1 MELAEEI
8 ILRKRDG
15 QQLRASDISSLIQGV
30 SNGTV
35 SDAQIAAFAM
45 ATWFRG
51 MTLDEETLLTLA
63 MRDSGQVL
71 SWDGIDG
78 PVLDKHSTGGVGD
91 LVSLVLGPLLASCG
105 AYVPMISGRS
115 LGHAGGTLDK
125 LESIPGFETSPGMG
139 LFQEWVRDHRISIIG
154 QTGELAPA
162 DRRIY
167 AVRDVTATVSSIP
180 LIISSILSKKLAE
193 GLDALVTDIKFGSGA
208 FTPDPQEARKLAL
221 ELVEVSRRAGL
232 PCHALLTDM
241 DSPLAW
247 SAGNALEIQ
256 ETIGFLRGDSRNPRL
271 LEVVLALA
279 EESLCLGGLAGNPE
293 DARRLA
299 MSALD
304 SGQAAE
310 RFAIMVAGQGGPS
323 DLLQNASRILPQSPY
338 VAPVFAA
345 HEGYVA
351 SIDTRAVGTIVLRL
365 GGGRLS
371 AERSEDPSVGISDI
385 RPVGQPADSSTPLA
399 VIHAASEADW
409 ERAAAAYLESVQVGA
424 EPCQPG
430 PVILERMAGKD
441 AGQVAERGEG
451 KNG

>member
-1 MELAEEI
+1 MQLAEEI

-15 QQLRASDISSLIQGV
+15 RQLGASDISSFVQGISDGV
-30 SNGTV
+30 V

-45 ATWFRG
+45 ATWFSG
-51 MTLDEETLLTLA
+51 MTVDEETLLTLA

-71 SWDGIDG
+71 SWQGIDG

-105 AYVPMISGRS
+105 AYVPMISGRG
-115 LGHAGGTLDK
+115 LGHTGGTLDK
-125 LESIPGFETSPGMG
+125 LESIPGFETSPGMA
-139 LFQEWVRDHRISIIG
+139 LFQQWVRDHRISIIG

-193 GLDALVTDIKFGSGA
+193 GLDALVMDIKFGSGA
-208 FTPDPQEARKLAL
+208 FTPEPEEARKLAL

-247 SAGNALEIQ
+247 SAGNALEIR
-256 ETIGFLRGDSRNPRL
+256 ETIGFLRGDSCNPRL
-271 LEVVLALA
+271 LEVVLSLA
-279 EESLCLGGLAGNPE
+279 EESLCLGGLAGDLAE
-293 DARRLA
+293 ARRLA
-299 MSALD
+299 LSALD

-310 RFAIMVAGQGGPS
+310 RFALMVAGQGGPS
-323 DLLQNASRILPQSPY
+323 DLLEKAGRILPRSLV
-338 VAPVFAA
+338 VAPVFAE
-345 HEGYVA
+345 HSGYVT
-351 SIDTRAVGTIVLRL
+351 SIDTKAVGTIVLRL

-371 AERSEDPSVGISDI
+371 SGSCVDPSVGISDI
-385 RPVGQPADSSTPLA
+385 LPVGQPADSSRPLA
-399 VIHAASEADW
+399 LIHAASEADW
-409 ERAAAAYLESVQVGA
+409 QRAAAAYIEAVHIGEKPF
-424 EPCQPG
+424 EP
-430 PVILERMAGKD
+430 
-441 AGQVAERGEG
+441 VAVVADRVVGEG
-451 KNG
+451 GDSNDG